1 MKLDWACY
9 VSSLFMLEW
18 NARRDENIVQLRGKK
33 GLSARRLQISLLAW
47 VIVQHM
53 VQLKVLKEV
62 LV

>member
-1 MKLDWACY
+1 MCRVFLCSDL
-9 VSSLFMLEW
+9 S
-18 NARRDENIVQLRGKK
+18 ARRDENIVQLRGKK